1 MQDVWTEEEVGNCQ
15 QNYILE
21 REPEYHPIENRH
33 KNDECEDNYVG
44 DETNRSPYWSF
55 YDKASWTKFL
65 EEIVEVVSVKRRRSK
80 FGSGVT

>member
-33 KNDECEDNYVG
+33 KNDECEDKYVG
-44 DETNRSPYWSF
+44 DETNRPPYWSF
-55 YDKASWTKFL
+55 YGKASGTNFL

-80 FGSGVT
+80 LGTGVT

>member
-15 QNYILE
+15 QNYVLE

-33 KNDECEDNYVG
+33 KDDECEDNYVG

-65 EEIVEVVSVKRRRSK
+65 EEIVEVVSVKRGLSK
-80 FGSGVT
+80 FGTGVT